1 MNVNASEFSPAC
13 NVVHNGGSA
22 TQRVIPQAPDHAKT
36 EVATTQPSGGR
47 PKKERSRRDGK
58 TASGAAPKTGAPQ
71 AKQNGKGVSNQ
82 AANSQSKES
91 SVGKGT
97 NDGTKTKPATFRR
110 KPQHKVKK
118 DEPSESAAEP
128 VARPAVKRGGRG
140 GRRGRGGRPHAPL
153 GKRVIEDDAMSVS
166 SVASSQSTLSSM
178 SSLSSASITSNSDLP
193 LREHLERDLSKEKY
207 RCAICMEFI
216 RKEQKIWSCPHC
228 YVVLHMFCMKEWMF
242 SNLDTATRDSLPK
255 QARSV
260 SRAFFSFPLTPRLP
274 RLPAH
279 ARRALGADTLS
290 AVPHG
295 AACPDHPLRLLLRQ
309 RTHQRPQSRRP
320 ACVASLLRPHLR
332 SVARTLL
339 FAPLRRR
346 VSSGPLPPLQRH
358 HPHEVSLRPHRVSLF
373 PSPHPQTDGA
383 LRHRPRH
390 RAL

>member
-1 MNVNASEFSPAC
+1 MNASEFSPAC

-128 VARPAVKRGGRG
+128 VARPAAKRGGRG

-178 SSLSSASITSNSDLP
+178 SSLSSASTTSNSDLP
-193 LREHLERDLSKEKY
+193 LREHLERDLSKE
-207 RCAICMEFI
+207 
-216 RKEQKIWSCPHC
+216 
-228 YVVLHMFCMKEWMF
+228 
-242 SNLDTATRDSLPK
+242 
-255 QARSV
+255 
-260 SRAFFSFPLTPRLP
+260 
-274 RLPAH
+274 
-279 ARRALGADTLS
+279 
-290 AVPHG
+290 
-295 AACPDHPLRLLLRQ
+295 
-309 RTHQRPQSRRP
+309 
-320 ACVASLLRPHLR
+320 
-332 SVARTLL
+332 
-339 FAPLRRR
+339 
-346 VSSGPLPPLQRH
+346 
-358 HPHEVSLRPHRVSLF
+358 
-373 PSPHPQTDGA
+373 
-383 LRHRPRH
+383 
-390 RAL
+390 